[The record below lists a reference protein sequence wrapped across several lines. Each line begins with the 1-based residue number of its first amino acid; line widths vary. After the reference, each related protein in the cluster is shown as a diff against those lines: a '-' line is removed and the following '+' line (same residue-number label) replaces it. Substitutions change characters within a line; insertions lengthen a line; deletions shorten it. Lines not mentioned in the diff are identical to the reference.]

1 MMKKEGNDKHVP
13 NKIARYEMITT
24 TATMTTRRNEEEEEE
39 GEEVTPL
46 WDNTNDATQI
56 TSEFGS
62 SYLVQSIDT
71 HLIHSIS
78 DL

>member
-24 TATMTTRRNEEEEEE
+24 TATMTTRRNEEEEGKEE
-39 GEEVTPL
+39 EEVTPL

-62 SYLVQSIDT
+62 SYQSIDT
-71 HLIHSIS
+71 RLIYSIS